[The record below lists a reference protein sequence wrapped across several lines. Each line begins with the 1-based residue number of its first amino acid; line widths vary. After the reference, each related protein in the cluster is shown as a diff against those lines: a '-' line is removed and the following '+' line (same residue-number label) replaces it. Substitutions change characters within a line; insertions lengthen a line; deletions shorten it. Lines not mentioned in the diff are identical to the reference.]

1 MKQVILDT
9 NFILTC
15 IKQKIDFFE
24 EINLMGLR
32 ILIPNQVIDEIKR
45 IIQSKKKFYFK
56 EHAKLALKLLEKNQF
71 RKINLEKKYVDK
83 AIVNFIKKDK
93 QIIIAT
99 LDKDLKNKIQNP
111 KLIIRKKKKLEII

>member
-1 MKQVILDT
+1 MKEVILDT

-24 EINLMGLR
+24 EIKLLGLK
-32 ILIPNQVIDEIKR
+32 ILIPDKVIGEIKR
-45 IIQSKKKFYFK
+45 IIESKKKFHFREY
-56 EHAKLALKLLEKNQF
+56 AKLALKLLEKNQF
-71 RKINLEKKYVDK
+71 KEINLGKKYVDK
-83 AIVNFIKKDK
+83 ALINFIKKDK
-93 QIIIAT
+93 QIILAT